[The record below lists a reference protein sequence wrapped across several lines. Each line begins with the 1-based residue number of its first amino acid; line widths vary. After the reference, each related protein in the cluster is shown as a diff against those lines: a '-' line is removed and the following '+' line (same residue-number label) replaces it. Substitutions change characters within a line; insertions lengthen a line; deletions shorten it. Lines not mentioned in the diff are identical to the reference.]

1 MYRVLLKQGYPVS
14 GGRSVSVARSIAEVC
29 GCGQARRPYELGYV
43 TSALTRHGMAM
54 SFGTSVRRGQKHHIR
69 SDLPE
74 SKRVIVKLGSAVIT
88 REDECGLALG
98 RLASIVEQVSELQN
112 RGKQMMMVTSGAIAF
127 GKQQMRQERIMS
139 MSVRQTLASATRHTG
154 PLIEPRACAAVG
166 QSGLMSLYE
175 AMFMQYG
182 VKTAQVLITKPDL
195 YHESSRMN
203 LMETLME
210 LLNLNVVPIL
220 NSNDAV
226 SPPPLADQDLS
237 GVISLKD
244 NDSLAARL
252 AVEIDA
258 DLMIIMSDVDGLYNR
273 PPSMDGS
280 CLLHTFC
287 PTKQGAG
294 VVFGEKSRV
303 GLGGMESKVRAAT
316 WALENGVSVVICNGT
331 DNRAIANI
339 IDGKKI
345 GTFFTKE
352 EPRGATVEEQALQ
365 AREGSRQ
372 LQAIAPS
379 QRTAIINRLA
389 DLLLERTQD
398 VLAANRLDVS
408 LAEEKGIEGP
418 LVARLGLTESKLQT
432 LATGLR
438 QIASASENT
447 IGQVLRRTRLAD
459 GLELQQVTA
468 PLGVLMVIF
477 ESRPDVLPQVAALAI
492 SSGNGLLLKG
502 GKEAVHSN
510 QLLHSLVQEA
520 LQPYVPKET
529 VSLISRREDIHDLIQ
544 LSDYIDLVIPRGSKE
559 LIRDISDHS
568 KGIPVLGHSEGVCH
582 VYVDR
587 EADIATA
594 TRIVCDSKC
603 DYPAACNTVE
613 TLLVH
618 INMFGTHDFDT
629 LVDTLKQNS
638 VKIYAGPRLANKMK
652 FGPPLARSMHIEYGD
667 LELTL
672 ELVDDV
678 EDAISHINKYGSS
691 HTDTI
696 VTENEHTAERFIQG
710 VDSACVFHNASTRF
724 ADGYRFGLGAEVGIS
739 TTRIHARGPVGVEGL
754 LTTKWLLRGSGQT
767 VQDFNSGNCQYI
779 HEKLPIDNIKNH
791 TDDIEEEVQA
801 SRA

>member
-1 MYRVLLKQGYPVS
+1 MYQVLLNLKNVCPVS
-14 GGRSVSVARSIAEVC
+14 GGRSLAISRSLTQCCKC
-29 GCGQARRPYELGYV
+29 GRARRPSILHHAN
-43 TSALTRHGMAM
+43 SSLSTRH
-54 SFGTSVRRGQKHHIR
+54 SFSTSIIPSQKHHVR
-69 SDLPE
+69 SDLSN

-112 RGKQMMMVTSGAIAF
+112 QGKQMMMVTSGAIAF
-127 GKQQMRQERIMS
+127 GKQKMRQELIMS
-139 MSVRQTLASATRHTG
+139 MSVRQTLANTNRLTG

-203 LMETLME
+203 LMETLKE
-210 LLNLNVVPIL
+210 LLTLNVVPIL

-258 DLMIIMSDVDGLYNR
+258 DLMVIMSDVDGLYNR

-287 PTKQGAG
+287 PTKHESG

-331 DNRAIANI
+331 ENRAIVNI

-352 EPRGATVEEQALQ
+352 EPRGATVEEQAVQ
-365 AREGSRQ
+365 AREGSRL
-372 LQAIAPS
+372 LQAVAPS
-379 QRTAIINRLA
+379 QRVAIINRLA

-398 VLAANRLDVS
+398 ILAANRLDVS
-408 LAEEKGIEGP
+408 LAEEKGTEAP
-418 LVARLGLTESKLQT
+418 LVARLGLNENKIKT

-438 QIASASENT
+438 QIATASSNT
-447 IGQVLRRTRLAD
+447 VGRVLRRTRLAD

-502 GKEAVHSN
+502 GKEAFHSN

-529 VSLISRREDIHDLIQ
+529 VSLISRREDIHDLVHM
-544 LSDYIDLVIPRGSKE
+544 SDYIDLIIPRGSKD
-559 LIRDISDHS
+559 LIRDISDNS
-568 KGIPVLGHSEGVCH
+568 KGIPVLGHSEGICH

-587 EADIATA
+587 EADITRATK
-594 TRIVCDSKC
+594 IVCDSKC

-613 TLLVH
+613 TLLIH
-618 INMFGTHDFDT
+618 SSLFGTHDFDT
-629 LVDTLKQNS
+629 LIDTLKQNS

-678 EDAISHINKYGSS
+678 EEAIAHINKYGSS

-696 VTENEHTAERFIQG
+696 VTENEGTAERFIQG

-754 LTTKWLLRGSGQT
+754 LTTKWQLRGAGQT
-767 VQDFNSGNCQYI
+767 VQDFNTGRCRYI
-779 HEKLPIDNIKNH
+779 HEKLPIDDFN
-791 TDDIEEEVQA
+791 DITHDSEEEVQV
-801 SRA
+801 SSV

>member
-1 MYRVLLKQGYPVS
+1 MPFS
-14 GGRSVSVARSIAEVC
+14 
-29 GCGQARRPYELGYV
+29 
-43 TSALTRHGMAM
+43 
-54 SFGTSVRRGQKHHIR
+54 TSVKSSQKHHIR
-69 SDLPE
+69 SDLQG

-127 GKQQMRQERIMS
+127 GKQQMRQELVMS
-139 MSVRQTLASATRHTG
+139 MSVRQTLANTNRQAG

-203 LMETLME
+203 LIETLME
-210 LLNLNVVPIL
+210 LLRLNVIPIL

-226 SPPPLADQDLS
+226 SPPPLADQDLAGVRS
-237 GVISLKD
+237 QLNDDDDKIVISLKD

-258 DLMIIMSDVDGLYNR
+258 DLMVIMSDVDGLYNR
-273 PPSMDGS
+273 PPSMEGS

-287 PTKQGAG
+287 PTKHGAG

-316 WALENGVSVVICNGT
+316 WALENGVSVVICNGME
-331 DNRAIANI
+331 NRAIVNI

-352 EPRGATVEEQALQ
+352 EPKGDNVEEQALR
-365 AREGSRQ
+365 AREGSRL
-372 LQAIAPS
+372 LQTLAPN
-379 QRTAIINRLA
+379 QRVAIINQLA
-389 DLLLERTQD
+389 DLLIERTQEI
-398 VLAANRLDVS
+398 LAANRLDVS
-408 LAEEKGIEGP
+408 LAEEKGIEAP
-418 LVARLGLTESKLQT
+418 LLARLALTENKLQT
-432 LATGLR
+432 LAVGLR
-438 QIASASENT
+438 QIATASENT
-447 IGQVLRRTRLAD
+447 VGRIIRRTQLAN

-477 ESRPDVLPQVAALAI
+477 ESRPDALPQVAALAI

-502 GKEAVHSN
+502 GKEAFHSN
-510 QLLHSLVQEA
+510 KLLHGLVQEA
-520 LQPYVPKET
+520 LQSHVPKET
-529 VSLISRREDIHDLIQ
+529 VSLISRREDIHDLLQ
-544 LSDYIDLVIPRGSKE
+544 MSDYIDLVIPRGSKE
-559 LIRDISDHS
+559 LIRNISEHS
-568 KGIPVLGHSEGVCH
+568 NGIPVLGHSEGVCH
-582 VYVDR
+582 VYVDVD
-587 EADIATA
+587 ADIKMATK
-594 TRIVCDSKC
+594 IVCDSKC
-603 DYPAACNTVE
+603 DYPAACNSVE
-613 TLLVH
+613 TLLIH
-618 INMFGTHDFDT
+618 SNLFGSHEFDT
-629 LVDTLKQNS
+629 LVDTLKQNA
-638 VKIYAGPRLANKMK
+638 VKIYAGPRLANKIK
-652 FGPPLARSMHIEYGD
+652 FGPPLAKSMHIEYGD
-667 LELTL
+667 LAMTM

-678 EDAISHINKYGSS
+678 DDAIAHINKYGSS
-691 HTDTI
+691 HTDSI
-696 VTENEHTAERFIQG
+696 VTDNENAAERFIQG

-754 LTTKWLLRGSGQT
+754 LTTKWLLRGTGQT
-767 VQDFNSGNCQYI
+767 VQDFNSGKYQYI
-779 HEKLPIDNIKNH
+779 HKELEVDDMEIHRDNIS
-791 TDDIEEEVQA
+791 EEIQ
-801 SRA
+801 SRRA